1 MKTLLIPLLATLVDL
16 LRSRASL
23 QLEMLSLR
31 QQLAMVASYDGKRL
45 RFCQSERIFWV
56 WLYRFWPGL
65 PTDAGN
71 LQARHAD
78 PLASEGFSVVLDV
91 DIPPP
96 ARWPSIHR
104 SRSARAYPDDVPK

>member
-31 QQLAMVASYDGKRL
+31 QQLATVVNRDDKRL

-56 WLYRFWPGL
+56 WLYRLL
-65 PTDAGN
+65 PAC
-71 LQARHAD
+71 L
-78 PLASEGFSVVLDV
+78 
-91 DIPPP
+91 
-96 ARWPSIHR
+96 
-104 SRSARAYPDDVPK
+104 